1 MTSIKYPASSLVD
14 KILVS
19 KLVID
24 AGCLRVLPAITG
36 RSMNKHEIRVVFTA
50 EEIARRVKLLA
61 SRISE
66 DYEGKEVVLVGVLKG
81 AFIFLADLVRQL
93 TIPIQLDF
101 VRVASYGTGTESSGK
116 IRITTDVELDLQG
129 HDVLIVEDI
138 VDSGLTTAFLKK
150 HLASRKASSVK
161 ICTLLDKRERR
172 AVSIPLDYVGLQLE
186 KGFVVGY
193 GLDCN
198 EANRQLPGI
207 YELIL

>member
-1 MTSIKYPASSLVD
+1 MA
-14 KILVS
+14 
-19 KLVID
+19 
-24 AGCLRVLPAITG
+24 
-36 RSMNKHEIRVVFTA
+36 KHEKRVVFTA
-50 EEIARRVKLLA
+50 EEIARQVKLLA

-66 DYEGKEVVLVGVLKG
+66 DYAGKEVVLIGVLKG

-129 HDVLIVEDI
+129 VDVLIVEDI
-138 VDSGLTTAFLKK
+138 VDSGLTTAFLKQ
-150 HLASRKASSVK
+150 HLTSRKARSVK
-161 ICTLLDKRERR
+161 ICTLIDKRERR
-172 AVSIPLDYVGLQLE
+172 AVSIPLEYVGLQLE
-186 KGFVVGY
+186 EGFVVGY

>member
-1 MTSIKYPASSLVD
+1 MKQQEKRLI
-14 KILVS
+14 
-19 KLVID
+19 
-24 AGCLRVLPAITG
+24 
-36 RSMNKHEIRVVFTA
+36 FTA
-50 EEIARRVKLLA
+50 ADIAREVQKLA
-61 SRISE
+61 SQISS

-93 TIPIQLDF
+93 TIPVQLDF
-101 VRVASYGTGTESSGK
+101 IRVASYGTGTESSGNIK
-116 IRITTDVELDLQG
+116 VIKDVELDVQG
-129 HDVLIVEDI
+129 REVLIVEDI
-138 VDSGLTTAFLKK
+138 VDSGLTTAFLRE
-150 HLASRKASSVK
+150 HLAAKKANSVK

-172 AVSIPLDYVGLQLE
+172 TVSISLEYVGLHLD

>member
-1 MTSIKYPASSLVD
+1 
-14 KILVS
+14 
-19 KLVID
+19 
-24 AGCLRVLPAITG
+24 
-36 RSMNKHEIRVVFTA
+36 MNKHEKRVVFTA
-50 EEIARRVKLLA
+50 EEIAREVQQLA
-61 SRISE
+61 NRISQ
-66 DYEGKEVVLVGVLKG
+66 DYEGKELILIGVLKG

-93 TIPIQLDF
+93 TIPVQLDF
-101 VRVASYGTGTESSGK
+101 VRVASYGPGTESSGK

-129 HDVLIVEDI
+129 RDVLIVEDI

-150 HLASRKASSVK
+150 HLASKKPRSVK

-172 AVSIPLDYVGLQLE
+172 TVSIPLEYVGLQLE

-207 YELIL
+207 YELML

>member
-1 MTSIKYPASSLVD
+1 MD
-14 KILVS
+14 
-19 KLVID
+19 
-24 AGCLRVLPAITG
+24 
-36 RSMNKHEIRVVFTA
+36 KHEKRVIFTA
-50 EEIARRVKLLA
+50 EEIARQVKVLA

-66 DYEGKEVVLVGVLKG
+66 DYAGKEVVLIGVLKG

-93 TIPIQLDF
+93 TIPVQLDF

-129 HDVLIVEDI
+129 LDVLIVEDI
-138 VDSGLTTAFLKK
+138 VDSGLTTAFLKQ
-150 HLASRKASSVK
+150 HLASRKARSVK
-161 ICTLLDKRERR
+161 ICTLIDKRERR
-172 AVSIPLDYVGLQLE
+172 TVSIPLEYVGLQLE

-207 YELIL
+207 YELML